1 MEKSENKERDIQKL
15 CAIKTASRSV
25 VGESSA
31 VQFTSTSDADQRRP
45 PSVLVFCDM
54 DPKISYLIILVLFG
68 MIFSSRCYGQNIY
81 NVLDFGATGNGTNDD
96 SQAVLMAWKKACGS
110 TSGTSVMKFQAGIK
124 YHLKPIE
131 VRLKDWV
138 LSKVGLTQEWMSW
151 AFAKMDGYV
160 VAPSNISE
168 WEGYERG
175 SWLHFLNVNGLIVT
189 GNGIFDGYG
198 DIWWNIAKHGG
209 GVQAPAGLGFHH
221 CNNLKLNGFASKNSP
236 NKHIT
241 IQGCIGVTISNVHI
255 LAPKTSPNTDGIM
268 ISYSSQLNI
277 HDCFIATGSV
287 GSLGVGTTPSTV
299 EHVHVKNCT
308 FKGTLN
314 GARIKTWNS
323 GVGYARNITFEHITL
338 LNSENPII
346 IDQDYAY
353 LEGSSIKISDIT
365 YRGFVGT
372 SLSEEAITLDCA
384 KLGCSGIVME
394 SVNLISALPGKNV
407 TSFCKN
413 ADGIVISTYPNVPCL
428 NKE

>member
-1 MEKSENKERDIQKL
+1 MVGIKEALSWIDRHNWGQVIL
-15 CAIKTASRSV
+15 
-25 VGESSA
+25 ESDS
-31 VQFTSTSDADQRRP
+31 
-45 PSVLVFCDM
+45 L

-96 SQAVLMAWKKACGS
+96 SQAVLMAWKNACGS

-124 YHLKPIE
+124 YHLKPMLFEGPCLPKNIII
-131 VRLKDWV
+131 
-138 LSKVGLTQEWMSW
+138 Q
-151 AFAKMDGYV
+151 MDGYV

-277 HDCFIATGSV
+277 HDCFIATGDDCISIKSGSSYINITHIACGPGHGISV

-353 LEGSSIKISDIT
+353 LEGSSIKISDVT

-413 ADGIVISTYPNVPCL
+413 ADGILISTYPNVPCL

>member
-1 MEKSENKERDIQKL
+1 MEKSENKERDIQSVSFL
-15 CAIKTASRSV
+15 RYYTKTASRSV

-110 TSGTSVMKFQAGIK
+110 TSGTS
-124 YHLKPIE
+124 
-131 VRLKDWV
+131 
-138 LSKVGLTQEWMSW
+138 
-151 AFAKMDGYV
+151 MDGYV

-277 HDCFIATGSV
+277 HDCFIATG
-287 GSLGVGTTPSTV
+287 VGTTPSTV

-353 LEGSSIKISDIT
+353 LE
-365 YRGFVGT
+365 
-372 SLSEEAITLDCA
+372 AITLDCA

>member
-1 MEKSENKERDIQKL
+1 
-15 CAIKTASRSV
+15 
-25 VGESSA
+25 
-31 VQFTSTSDADQRRP
+31 
-45 PSVLVFCDM
+45 M

-68 MIFSSRCYGQNIY
+68 MIFSSSCYGQNIY

-96 SQAVLMAWKKACGS
+96 SQ
-110 TSGTSVMKFQAGIK
+110 
-124 YHLKPIE
+124 
-131 VRLKDWV
+131 
-138 LSKVGLTQEWMSW
+138 
-151 AFAKMDGYV
+151 MDGYV

-277 HDCFIATGSV
+277 HDCFIATGDDFISIKSGSSYINITHIACGPGHGISV

-353 LEGSSIKISDIT
+353 LE
-365 YRGFVGT
+365 
-372 SLSEEAITLDCA
+372 EAITLDCA
-384 KLGCSGIVME
+384 KLGCSGIVMD

-413 ADGIVISTYPNVPCL
+413 ADGRLISTYPNVPCL